1 MADHDESEKGIPTGE
16 VESASEGKGPDA
28 SEKEN
33 VVAADAR
40 RTRSLEAPEFIRNL
54 TAEQR
59 AAMEAK
65 LRWKI
70 DLRLMPMIIL
80 SKFEF
85 RSDLSV
91 AYCLDPWASWDAF
104 PPSLGFSPDIPRLG
118 CLSLSSTNTDS
129 KFQCIS

>member
-1 MADHDESEKGIPTGE
+1 MADHDESEKGIATGE

-33 VVAADAR
+33 VVAPDAR

-54 TAEQR
+54 TVEQR
-59 AAMEAK
+59 AEMESK

-80 SKFEF
+80 SKFWF
-85 RSDLSV
+85 FYL
-91 AYCLDPWASWDAF
+91 
-104 PPSLGFSPDIPRLG
+104 
-118 CLSLSSTNTDS
+118 N
-129 KFQCIS
+129 